1 MIGEIRDYET
11 AEIAVKAAL
20 TGHLVFST
28 LHTNDAAGA
37 ITRLIDM
44 GVEPYLLSSSLRF
57 VAAQRLAR
65 RICAKCG
72 REAHVSEDELGGMV
86 GPRSNVAGTPSLREG
101 AGCPACMHTGFSG
114 RFALIEALTVDDAI
128 SALISARVPANEI
141 KRAAVRDGMKT
152 LRMVGLEKA
161 FEGLTTIGE
170 ILRVTPED

>member
-1 MIGEIRDYET
+1 
-11 AEIAVKAAL
+11 
-20 TGHLVFST
+20 
-28 LHTNDAAGA
+28 
-37 ITRLIDM
+37 
-44 GVEPYLLSSSLRF
+44 
-57 VAAQRLAR
+57 
-65 RICAKCG
+65 
-72 REAHVSEDELGGMV
+72 
-86 GPRSNVAGTPSLREG
+86 
-101 AGCPACMHTGFSG
+101 MHTGFSG